1 MPPKESDH
9 LLFRKDAD
17 SQSPNSQSDNKTF
30 QLQSTSFN
38 GDEDGPFCQQSQRRN
53 RFAWCL
59 GIAGVVGI
67 GILSAPLLKKSPSDH
82 LNRVKTGPYALL
94 ESAHGHSFIESF
106 EFLDGPD
113 SLGSAGF
120 NTYVGYERAKAFNLF
135 NVTNDN
141 GVDYVYISS
150 QPTKQGLRES
160 IRLEGKHRY
169 NSGLFILD
177 VDHTPAGC
185 GIWPA
190 FWLTDETDWP
200 KNGEIDILEG
210 INTQRTAKTALHTSE
225 SCSMYAHV
233 PNWLHTGFWDR
244 SSGLPDTYTG
254 KPDELTNV
262 PADNCWV
269 MAAHQWANQGC
280 VAVSERND
288 TLGEPLNRHGGGIF
302 ALQWDPENRYIRSW
316 VFPKDL
322 GIPSNLQDAMDSATA
337 WSKDK
342 TAKVVSP
349 DPDQWGLPYGYFAIG
364 ETTGCSANHF
374 ANMRM
379 VINTAFCGTVAG
391 NRFFSDC
398 PELAQKF
405 NIDSDPIKTCNAYV
419 ESQPQELE
427 QNAYWKI
434 RGIFA
439 YDRTWETKIHENQ

>member
-9 LLFRKDAD
+9 LLSRKD
-17 SQSPNSQSDNKTF
+17 QESDKALQF
-30 QLQSTSFN
+30 QATSFHDN
-38 GDEDGPFCQQSQRRN
+38 EDDQPFCQHPRRRN
-53 RFAWCL
+53 RFLWCL
-59 GIAGVVGI
+59 GIVGVVGI
-67 GILSAPLLKKSPSDH
+67 GILAAPLLKKSPADH
-82 LNRVKTGPYALL
+82 LYRVKTGPYVLM
-94 ESAHGHSFIESF
+94 ESAHGQSFIESF

-113 SLGSAGF
+113 SLGSAGY

-135 NVTNDN
+135 NITNID
-141 GVDYVYISS
+141 GMDYVYISS
-150 QPTKQGLRES
+150 QSTKQGPRES
-160 IRLEGKHRY
+160 IRLEGKRRY

-177 VDHTPAGC
+177 VDRTPAGC

-233 PNWLHTGFWDR
+233 PDWSRTGVWDR
-244 SSGLPDTYTG
+244 ATGLPETYTG
-254 KPDELTNV
+254 QPDDITNV

-280 VAVSERND
+280 VAVSDLND

-322 GIPSNLQDAMDSATA
+322 GIPSNLQQAMDSATD
-337 WSKDK
+337 WSKDHS
-342 TAKVVSP
+342 AKLISP

-364 ETTGCSANHF
+364 ETTGCSADHF

-398 PELAQKF
+398 PDLAEKF
-405 NIDSDPIKTCNAYV
+405 NIDNDPVRTCNAYV
-419 ESQPQELE
+419 ESQPKELE
-427 QNAYWKI
+427 QNAHWKI
-434 RGIFA
+434 RGIYA
-439 YDRTWETKIHENQ
+439 YDRTWETKIHHDQ